1 MRSRRVPGLSSR
13 DAAHCRAVLRAGSRS
28 FHAASLLL
36 PRRVRDAVA
45 AVYAF
50 CRTAD
55 DAIDGGGASRWTLFH
70 LRLRLDSVY
79 DGRAALS
86 PADRALSA
94 VVHHYHI
101 PRPVFDAL
109 LEGFAWELAGR
120 QYTTIADVRAYGV
133 RVAGTVGVAVAH
145 LLGAEGEDTL
155 ARACDLGVAMQLT
168 NIARDVGED
177 AVNGR
182 LYLPRAW
189 MAEAGID
196 PDAWLRA
203 PTFSP
208 ALGGVV
214 QRLLEE
220 ADRLYRR
227 AEAGIEYL
235 PQRYRWAIRAAR
247 HIYAEIGA
255 VIARRGFDSVS
266 ARAVTST
273 SRKLRLALR
282 ALRPRDG
289 AGFRSPALEEALDL
303 VRTIP
308 PASSLN
314 AVTAVPGG
322 TAVNRPG
329 WHIRE
334 ELA

>member
-1 MRSRRVPGLSSR
+1 MRSRRVPGLSPR
-13 DAAHCRAVLRAGSRS
+13 DAAHGRAVLRAGSRS

-70 LRLRLDSVY
+70 LRLRLDGVY
-79 DGRAALS
+79 EGGAALS

-94 VVHHYHI
+94 VVHHHHI

-133 RVAGTVGVAVAH
+133 RVAGTVGIAVAH

-220 ADRLYRR
+220 ADCLYRR
-227 AEAGIEYL
+227 ADSGIERL
-235 PQRYRWAIRAAR
+235 PRRYRWAIRAAR

-273 SRKLRLALR
+273 SRKISLALR
-282 ALRPRDG
+282 ALRPHDG
-289 AGFRSPALEEALDL
+289 SGLGAPALEEALNL
-303 VRTIP
+303 VRTVARP
-308 PASSLN
+308 SPAR
-314 AVTAVPGG
+314 AVAALSRGPAVD
-322 TAVNRPG
+322 RPD